1 MKIRRYGAG
10 LMALTLLAVGC
21 SKVFGVGD
29 GDEDREMEAETARQL
44 QEQIQTYLRVEGTYA
59 VVRRNG
65 VDVVE
70 PTLKVTNTGT
80 EPIRAVTGMF
90 PWWLRAYTAPDRTGT
105 PVWRSEDVIS
115 GGPDSS
121 HPFEIA
127 AGGTLIVA
135 RDAFLPIPVSTLVG
149 SRPSGTY
156 YFAVRLEL
164 SEPAVRTGEMVAG
177 DIALPN
183 PPSQP

>member
-1 MKIRRYGAG
+1 MRIRRYGAG

-44 QEQIQTYLRVEGTYA
+44 QEQIQTYLRVEGSYA

-80 EPIRAVTGMF
+80 EPIRAVTGAF
-90 PWWLRAYTAPDRTGT
+90 PWWLRAYTSPDRAGT
-105 PVWRSEDVIS
+105 PVWRSEDVRF
-115 GGPDSS
+115 GLPDNTRR
-121 HPFEIA
+121 FEIA
-127 AGGTLIVA
+127 SGGTLIVA
-135 RDAFLPIPVSTLVG
+135 RDAFQPIPVSTLVG
-149 SRPSGTY
+149 NGPSGTY

-164 SEPAVRTGEMVAG
+164 LEPAVRTGEMDAG

-183 PPSQP
+183 PPEQR